1 MPSHG
6 CFIFLDAAAA
16 AANNAVVAVA
26 AAVFAVAV
34 RSLTVPSMS
43 AVLK

>member
-1 MPSHG
+1 VPSHG
-6 CFIFLDAAAA
+6 CFIFLDAAA

>member
-1 MPSHG
+1 VPLHG
-6 CFIFLDAAAA
+6 CFIFPAAAAA

-26 AAVFAVAV
+26 ADVFAVVV

-43 AVLK
+43 VVLK